1 MLPECSD
8 YGEWKFG
15 QRADGLMS
23 SSLTFINKFG
33 MAIGGFIASFFL
45 GLAGFVANQEQTPQV
60 LNMIV
65 FLRFGMPVIGYIAS
79 LISMAFYEITNEKYA
94 QLRRDLDARS

>member
-1 MLPECSD
+1 
-8 YGEWKFG
+8 
-15 QRADGLMS
+15 MS

-45 GLAGFVANQEQTPQV
+45 GLVGFVANQEQTPAV
-60 LNMIV
+60 LGMIA

-79 LISMAFYEITNEKYA
+79 LISMAFYEITNERYDEI
-94 QLRRDLDARS
+94 RRELDARGR